1 MNENR
6 KRLGTLTVVE
16 TGQKLE
22 FVSVLAGRFAGD
34 GRVHIAKTE
43 IGTYSIVVKG
53 KTGDGEVI
61 EHQMH
66 LTRRS
71 LSALLGSMLMFLG
84 HEKENKDEFV
94 DLAIDDESGYLY
106 KTLDDLQ
113 EEGK

>member
-6 KRLGTLTVVE
+6 KRLGRLTVGE

-22 FVSVLAGRFAGD
+22 FVSVFVGRFAGD

-66 LTRRS
+66 LVVI
-71 LSALLGSMLMFLG
+71 LVLAALFYALWGGIFWW
-84 HEKENKDEFV
+84 
-94 DLAIDDESGYLY
+94 
-106 KTLDDLQ
+106 
-113 EEGK
+113 

>member
-6 KRLGTLTVVE
+6 KRLGSLTVEE

-22 FVSVLAGRFAGD
+22 FVSVFAGRFAGD

-43 IGTYSIVVKG
+43 IGTYSIGVKG
-53 KTGDGEVI
+53 KTEDGEVI

-71 LSALLGSMLMFLG
+71 LSALFGSIFMFLE
-84 HEKENKDEFV
+84 HEKENEDEFI
-94 DLAIDDESGYLY
+94 DFAINDESVYLY

-113 EEGK
+113 EEGE

>member
-6 KRLGTLTVVE
+6 KRLGTLTVGE

-22 FVSVLAGRFAGD
+22 FVSVFVGRFAGD

-53 KTGDGEVI
+53 KTGEGEVI

-71 LSALLGSMLMFLG
+71 LSALLGSMLVFLDN
-84 HEKENKDEFV
+84 EKENEDEFAN
-94 DLAIDDESGYLY
+94 LAFDDESGYLY

-113 EEGK
+113 EEGE